1 METAT
6 NAIIAIRNRI
16 PTYEIGG
23 KSRRPTLIAS
33 QVELQTMQS
42 VNHAAGMRQSMR
54 PVAPEVPAN
63 IQQHSRCSPKP

>member
-23 KSRRPTLIAS
+23 KSRKPTLIAS

-42 VNHAAGMRQSMR
+42 VSHAAGIRQSVR
-54 PVAPEVPAN
+54 LVVPEIPAT
-63 IQQHSRCSPKP
+63 I